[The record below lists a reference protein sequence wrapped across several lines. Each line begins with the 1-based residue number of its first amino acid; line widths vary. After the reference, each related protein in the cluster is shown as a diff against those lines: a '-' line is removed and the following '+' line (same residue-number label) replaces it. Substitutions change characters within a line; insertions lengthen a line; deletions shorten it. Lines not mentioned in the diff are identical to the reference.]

1 MHCGSQRL
9 NGGSYSTPS
18 DTKSSNVV
26 VQWEW
31 ATPISRLF
39 EENTM
44 PPEISDSNAKNV
56 FVVFRILFDVVL
68 DDCGQLEGYNTDV
81 VKCFHS
87 SIREGRIMQ

>member
-1 MHCGSQRL
+1 
-9 NGGSYSTPS
+9 
-18 DTKSSNVV
+18 
-26 VQWEW
+26 
-31 ATPISRLF
+31 
-39 EENTM
+39 M